1 MKNNNSGFIVYVIIV
16 VDINCL
22 VLVWNFEGVV

>member
-16 VDINCL
+16 VYINCL